1 MIDEELSVDVAVLDS
16 DLISSSFLAQL
27 VIVEMIINDSNNF
40 FIFDL
45 ILIFMI
51 QKTKTVCHEEKF
63 KKENIGEFRKI

>member
-1 MIDEELSVDVAVLDS
+1 LIDEVLSVDVAVLDS

-27 VIVEMIINDSNNF
+27 VTAEMIISDSNNF

-51 QKTKTVCHEEKF
+51 QK
-63 KKENIGEFRKI
+63 